1 VFADCVRVLEPGGRI
16 AANVAN
22 LGRKPYRSLSSD
34 VVHILQDRLGLLLR
48 GEIVWQKGIGA
59 SGSCAWGSFRS
70 PTNPVLRDVTERI
83 VIASKGRFERAR
95 RVDQRRQEG
104 LPSEST
110 IAAEDFMAQTLD
122 VWQLPSES
130 ARRVGHPA
138 PFPVELPERLIE
150 LYTFADDLVLDPFM
164 GSGSTLVAASRLG
177 RRYVGYDLD
186 AGYVE
191 LARAR
196 VLEEGDVVDRTSFDG
211 ASGKDIVD
219 RVLTGAG
226 FTIDARDARLKGTG
240 MVVPVVVS
248 DSDGRRFV
256 VELGGPFVTHRGGLT
271 STEAVWRTLGRA
283 HALRGAGER
292 VLVLTSAIPRPRT
305 EFDLALR
312 SAGAP
317 AMFDVID
324 VFDPA
329 ALERLARY
337 AAGDAA
343 LSGFW
348 SDPELQTTE

>member
-1 VFADCVRVLEPGGRI
+1 
-16 AANVAN
+16 
-22 LGRKPYRSLSSD
+22 
-34 VVHILQDRLGLLLR
+34 
-48 GEIVWQKGIGA
+48 
-59 SGSCAWGSFRS
+59 
-70 PTNPVLRDVTERI
+70 
-83 VIASKGRFERAR
+83 
-95 RVDQRRQEG
+95 
-104 LPSEST
+104 
-110 IAAEDFMAQTLD
+110 
-122 VWQLPSES
+122 
-130 ARRVGHPA
+130 
-138 PFPVELPERLIE
+138 VELPEKLIE

-240 MVVPVVVS
+240 MVVQVVVS

-312 SAGAP
+312 SAGTS
-317 AMFDVID
+317 AMYDVID

-329 ALERLARY
+329 ALDRLAHY
-337 AAGDAA
+337 AAGDTA
-343 LSGFW
+343 LPGFW
-348 SDPELQTTE
+348 SDPELRPTE